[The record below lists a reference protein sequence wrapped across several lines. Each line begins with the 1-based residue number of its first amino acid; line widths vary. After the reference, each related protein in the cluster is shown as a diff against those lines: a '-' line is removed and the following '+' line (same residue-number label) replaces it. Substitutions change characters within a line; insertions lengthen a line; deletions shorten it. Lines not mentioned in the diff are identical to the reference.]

1 VTPQKKEVTIEIG
14 TVYTVSSIA
23 RHTGLSEGYLRNS
36 TSSLRKFIA
45 AFPQLSPDGKGL
57 NDEGLYLYDEY
68 LQYCS
73 SLDSNGKR
81 RQPEMTFEEFKE
93 YAMDEY
99 GINNSDAIN
108 EENSSELSKIES
120 SELVEVEVMPV
131 SSLFDNMDDAL
142 EQVGNILAAKV
153 GHSIKTKITS
163 KIVQEVNTQFAEINQ
178 LVEKFTK

>member
-1 VTPQKKEVTIEIG
+1 
-14 TVYTVSSIA
+14 
-23 RHTGLSEGYLRNS
+23 
-36 TSSLRKFIA
+36 
-45 AFPQLSPDGKGL
+45 
-57 NDEGLYLYDEY
+57 
-68 LQYCS
+68 
-73 SLDSNGKR
+73 
-81 RQPEMTFEEFKE
+81 MTFEEFKE